1 MEDIRKRLFWHP
13 VHGELAKISA
23 DECTYENKDTIIHD
37 TQIYVDEPM
46 ETVYE
51 RDRRLW
57 VEQMVVTDLAG
68 QNDIVNSEDFKCM
81 IKYYFD
87 TYDLIQN
94 ELSNFQT
101 NK

>member
-1 MEDIRKRLFWHP
+1 MEDKKDIRENYYYHP
-13 VHGELAKISA
+13 EYRVVTKNIEGQYYNGHVKINVPQGIEL
-23 DECTYENKDTIIHD
+23 
-37 TQIYVDEPM
+37 
-46 ETVYE
+46 ETLYQ

>member
-1 MEDIRKRLFWHP
+1 MEDIRTKMFWHP
-13 VHGELAKISA
+13 VYGCLEKVIGRDNTYVKSDADPTNWIYIS
-23 DECTYENKDTIIHD
+23 
-37 TQIYVDEPM
+37 QPM

-94 ELSNFQT
+94 VIFQ
-101 NK
+101 NQ

>member
-1 MEDIRKRLFWHP
+1 MEDKKDIRKNYYYHP
-13 VHGELAKISA
+13 QYGVVTKGIDGSFYHEDGNAYVAEGYEL
-23 DECTYENKDTIIHD
+23 
-37 TQIYVDEPM
+37 
-46 ETVYE
+46 ETLYQ

>member
-1 MEDIRKRLFWHP
+1 MEDVRKELFWHP
-13 VHGELAKISA
+13 QYGVVTENGSGGYYYQHARVHDSKDGEL
-23 DECTYENKDTIIHD
+23 
-37 TQIYVDEPM
+37 
-46 ETVYE
+46 ETLYQ

-57 VEQMVVTDLAG
+57 VEQMVATDLAG

-101 NK
+101 NKF